1 MGAFVFPKWK
11 NNNRSLLWFESF
23 LHRIMPPL
31 SFFMGQN
38 TRKSVSSV
46 ECWIYTRSK
55 GHWTG
60 TNQRALE
67 IFSSQCC
74 SSAFLDAP
82 EGYACR
88 WLCCCFI
95 PLFFFFC
102 KIKYFAIPD
111 FFNKIKYSLCYILL
125 CIYIYKNKGLYE
137 VLLPTILD
145 FFQCNLNTGIY
156 INFMKTKQRNRGL
169 KL

>member
-1 MGAFVFPKWK
+1 MYLVLNVGFILKAKDIEPELTSEHLKY
-11 NNNRSLLWFESF
+11 SLHNAAQVLF
-23 LHRIMPPL
+23 LMRLKDTHVGDYVVVL
-31 SFFMGQN
+31 F
-38 TRKSVSSV
+38 
-46 ECWIYTRSK
+46 
-55 GHWTG
+55 
-60 TNQRALE
+60 
-67 IFSSQCC
+67 
-74 SSAFLDAP
+74 
-82 EGYACR
+82 
-88 WLCCCFI
+88 
-95 PLFFFFC
+95 LFFFFC

-137 VLLPTILD
+137 VLLPTILN